1 MTLKIYGIAASR
13 ALRTLWCA
21 EELGLPYE
29 HVKLSFHDPAIKE
42 PAFLALNPNGSIPVI
57 DDNGVVVW
65 ESLAINL
72 YLAERYGAGGLG
84 PSGFEEEA
92 QILQWT
98 FWAATEI
105 ESQTRVWV
113 QHTVYLPEA
122 ERRPEAVAGALEAIG
137 KKLAVADQ
145 VLASREWLVAG
156 RFTVADLN
164 LAAVLMRFK
173 ELGGEV
179 WPNVAAWHARC
190 LARPAAQRAL
200 EMRALAMRAAG

>member
-13 ALRTLWCA
+13 ALRNLWCA

-29 HVKLSFHDPAIKE
+29 HVKISFDDPALKQ
-42 PAFLALNPNGSIPVI
+42 PAFLALNPNGAIPVI
-57 DDNGVVVW
+57 DDDGVVVF

-72 YLAERYGAGGLG
+72 YLAERYGAGSLG
-84 PSGFEEEA
+84 PSGFAEEA

-105 ESQTRVWV
+105 ESQTRIWF

-122 ERRPEAVAGALEAIG
+122 ERRPEAIAGALKAIDG
-137 KKLAVADQ
+137 KLAIAEKVFAERD
-145 VLASREWLVAG
+145 WLVGG

-164 LAAVLMRFK
+164 LAAVLTRLK
-173 ELGGEV
+173 ELGGDAY
-179 WPNVAAWHARC
+179 PKLSAWHARC
-190 LARPAAQRAL
+190 LARPAAQRAF
-200 EMRALAMRAAG
+200 AMRAAG

>member
-13 ALRTLWCA
+13 AFRNLWCA

-29 HVKLSFHDPAIKE
+29 HVKISFNDPAIKE
-42 PAFLALNPNGSIPVI
+42 PAFLALNPNGAIPVI
-57 DDNGVVVW
+57 DDNGVVVF

-105 ESQTRVWV
+105 ESQTRIWF

-122 ERRPEAVAGALEAIG
+122 ERRPEAVAAALAAIG
-137 KKLAVADQ
+137 AKLAIADG
-145 VLASREWLVAG
+145 VLAQRPWLVAG

-164 LAAVLMRFK
+164 LAAVLVRLK
-173 ELGGEV
+173 ELGGDAC
-179 WPNVAAWHARC
+179 PNLSAWHARC
-190 LARPAAQRAL
+190 MARPAAQRAL
-200 EMRALAMRAAG
+200 AMRAAG

>member
-13 ALRTLWCA
+13 AVRTLWCA

-29 HVKLSFHDPAIKE
+29 HIKLSFNDPAIKE
-42 PAFLALNPNGSIPVI
+42 PAFLALNPNGAIPVI

-98 FWAATEI
+98 FWAAAEI
-105 ESQTRVWV
+105 ESQTRIWF
-113 QHTVYLPEA
+113 QHTIYLPEA
-122 ERRPEAVAGALEAIG
+122 ERRAEAVAGALEAIG
-137 KKLAVADQ
+137 KKLAVAEQ
-145 VLASREWLVAG
+145 VLASRQWLVAD

-164 LAAVLMRFK
+164 LAAVLMRLK
-173 ELGGEV
+173 ELGGEAY
-179 WPNVAAWHARC
+179 PSLCAWHARC
-190 LARPAAQRAL
+190 MARPAAQRAMEL
-200 EMRALAMRAAG
+200 RAQAMRAAG

>member
-13 ALRTLWCA
+13 AFRNLWCA

-29 HVKLSFHDPAIKE
+29 HVKISFNDPAIKE
-42 PAFLALNPNGSIPVI
+42 PAFLALNPNGAIPVI
-57 DDNGVVVW
+57 DDNGVVVF

-105 ESQTRVWV
+105 ESQTRIWF

-122 ERRPEAVAGALEAIG
+122 ERSAQAVAGALAAIG
-137 KKLAVADQ
+137 AKLAIADG
-145 VLASREWLVAG
+145 VLAQRPWLVAG

-164 LAAVLMRFK
+164 LAAVLVRLK
-173 ELGGEV
+173 ELGGDAC
-179 WPNVAAWHARC
+179 PNLSAWHARC
-190 LARPAAQRAL
+190 MARPAAQRAL
-200 EMRALAMRAAG
+200 AMRAAG